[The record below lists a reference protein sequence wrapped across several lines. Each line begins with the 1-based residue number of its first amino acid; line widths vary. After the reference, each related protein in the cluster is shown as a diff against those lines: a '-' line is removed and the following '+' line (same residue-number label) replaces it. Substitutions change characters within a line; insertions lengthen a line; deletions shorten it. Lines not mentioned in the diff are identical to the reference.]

1 MKTKP
6 HVKNIAILASGNGSN
21 AENLIR
27 SLNTPDGTGVRVAVV
42 ISNRSDAPVLERARR
57 LGVPCETVTKAD
69 LNTPGIMEK
78 LLDRHSVEGI
88 VLAGF
93 LLMVPAYLIK
103 RYEGRIINIH
113 PSLLPKYGGKGMYGI
128 HIHRAVVANH
138 ESETGI
144 TIHAVNEFCDDG
156 DIIFQASVPVL
167 PSDTPEDVETK
178 IHNLEKLHFPRITA
192 EYFSQSQ
199 EPLA

>member
-21 AENLIR
+21 AENIIR
-27 SLNTPDGTGVRVAVV
+27 SLSTTDSTGVRVAVV
-42 ISNRSDAPVLERARR
+42 ISNRSDAPVLDKAHR
-57 LGVPCETVTKAD
+57 LGVPCEITTKAD
-69 LNTPGIMEK
+69 FNTPETMKK
-78 LLDRHSVEGI
+78 LLDRYSVDGI

-93 LLMVPAYLIK
+93 LLMVPAYLTK

>member
-21 AENLIR
+21 AENIIR
-27 SLNTPDGTGVRVAVV
+27 SLNTTDSTGVRVAVV
-42 ISNRSDAPVLERARR
+42 ISNRSDAPVLDKAHR
-57 LGVPCETVTKAD
+57 LGVPCEIATKAD
-69 LNTPGIMEK
+69 FNTPETMKK
-78 LLDRHSVEGI
+78 LLDRYSVDGI

-93 LLMVPAYLIK
+93 LLMVPAYLTK